1 MKKRHF
7 ARILLC
13 LFFINSLHAQKEKV
27 INWKK
32 INVLVYT
39 KNGKGYVHENIPE
52 AVACLQNLG
61 KTHGFGVTVTDTA
74 IVFAKENLEKYNL
87 VIFTNTNNDVFDTDQ
102 QRLAFRQYIEAG
114 GGMVGIHSVLGT
126 ERNWTWFKQMLG
138 GTFAWH
144 PHFQK
149 YQIKVLDPKHAS
161 VEGLP
166 LVWEKEDECYFA
178 KEMYPGVHPFLA
190 HDVHTLV
197 PSDEKEDAKI
207 KENKGSFGDIYPA
220 AWHHFYD
227 GGVSWI
233 TTLGHDK
240 KDYKDPIYVK
250 HLFQGI
256 RFVVQNTS
264 KLDYRKAY
272 ATDRNSALK

>member
-74 IVFAKENLEKYNL
+74 IVFARENLEKYNL
-87 VIFTNTNNDVFDTDQ
+87 VIFTNTNNDVFDTDL

-126 ERNWTWFKQMLG
+126 ERNWTWFKQLIG

-149 YQIKVLDPKHAS
+149 LNIKVLDPKDAS
-161 VEGLP
+161 AEGLP

-178 KEMYPGVHPFLA
+178 KEMYPAVHTFLV
-190 HDVHTLV
+190 HDTHTLV
-197 PSDEKEDAKI
+197 ASDEKEAAKI

-220 AWHHFYD
+220 AWHQNYD
-227 GGVSWI
+227 GGLCWI